1 MTVDHPRISLLP
13 SQQAALAKVACA
25 ILRPGSLAL
34 LCGPHGTGKTTLL
47 TRLVE
52 DERLRDRSAE
62 RRDFDDWDSALAA
75 PGAEPPDIVL
85 VDDAHLAPDGGLA
98 RLVGR
103 CLRRAGTSVVLAG
116 EGRLLSLVAR
126 DGRVEQAVTLRASL
140 RPCSLAESRGLLD
153 ALLPPGVCAR
163 PDAEDR
169 DPVART
175 IHEIAAGI
183 AADIARLAGLAR
195 VVATSRAT
203 PHIGVDDVEALH
215 RRLSPRAA

>member
-1 MTVDHPRISLLP
+1 VTAHRQSVSLLP
-13 SQQAALAKVACA
+13 AQRSALAKIACA
-25 ILRPGSLAL
+25 VVRPGSVAL

-47 TRLVE
+47 ARLAG
-52 DERLRDRSAE
+52 DERLRDRSVD
-62 RRDFDDWDSALAA
+62 RREFDAWDADLAA
-75 PGAEPPDIVL
+75 PSTEPPDIVL

-103 CLRRAGTSVVLAG
+103 CLRRPGTSVVLAG

-126 DGRVEQAVTLRASL
+126 DIRVEQVITLRASL
-140 RPCSLAESRGLLD
+140 RPCSAAESRELLD
-153 ALLPPGVCAR
+153 TVLPLEACAR
-163 PDAEDR
+163 PEATDH

-183 AADIARLAGLAR
+183 PADIVRLAELAGMVSAAR
-195 VVATSRAT
+195 PT
-203 PHIGVDDVEALH
+203 PHIRVDDVEALH

>member
-1 MTVDHPRISLLP
+1 MSTAQPSFILLP
-13 SQQAALAKVACA
+13 AQQAALAKVACA
-25 ILRPGSLAL
+25 VTKPGSLAL

-47 TRLVE
+47 ARLGA
-52 DERLRDRSAE
+52 DERLRDRSVE
-62 RRDFDDWDSALAA
+62 HHDFEGWDAMADASTGL
-75 PGAEPPDIVL
+75 PDVVL

-103 CLRRAGTSVVLAG
+103 CLRRTGTSVVLAG

-126 DGRVEQAVTLRASL
+126 DSRVEQAVTLRASL
-140 RPCSLAESRGLLD
+140 RPCSPEESRGLLD
-153 ALLPPGVCAR
+153 AVLPLAICAR
-163 PDAEDR
+163 PDADDR

-175 IHEIAAGI
+175 IHEITAGI
-183 AADIARLAGLAR
+183 PADIVRLAGLAG
-195 VVATSRAT
+195 VVAASRIA

>member
-1 MTVDHPRISLLP
+1 MTAHQPSVSLLP
-13 SQQAALAKVACA
+13 AQHPAFAKVACA
-25 ILRPGSLAL
+25 VMRPGSVAL

-47 TRLVE
+47 TRLAA
-52 DERLRDRSAE
+52 DERFRDRSVE
-62 RRDFDDWDSALAA
+62 RREFDAWDAALVQ
-75 PGAEPPDIVL
+75 PGTEPPDIVL

-103 CLRRAGTSVVLAG
+103 CLRKTGTSVVLAG

-126 DGRVEQAVTLRASL
+126 DIRVEQAVTLRASL
-140 RPCSLAESRGLLD
+140 RPCSEAESRDLLD
-153 ALLPPGVCAR
+153 AVLSLAGCSR
-163 PDAEDR
+163 AEATDH

-183 AADIARLAGLAR
+183 PADIVRLAELAR
-195 VVATSRAT
+195 VVAASRPT
-203 PHIGVDDVEALH
+203 PHICVDDIEALH

>member
-1 MTVDHPRISLLP
+1 MSTVQPTFALLP
-13 SQQAALAKVACA
+13 AQQASLAKVACVVT
-25 ILRPGSLAL
+25 RPGSLAL

-47 TRLVE
+47 TRLVA
-52 DERLRDRSAE
+52 DERLRDRSIE
-62 RRDFDDWDSALAA
+62 HRDFEGWAVVSDASA
-75 PGAEPPDIVL
+75 AELPDVVL

-103 CLRRAGTSVVLAG
+103 CLRRTGTSIVLAG

-126 DGRVEQAVTLRASL
+126 DSRVEQAVTLRASL
-140 RPCSLAESRGLLD
+140 RPCSPAESRGLLD
-153 ALLPPGVCAR
+153 AVLPLATCAR
-163 PDAEDR
+163 PDADDR

-175 IHEIAAGI
+175 IHEITAGI
-183 AADIARLAGLAR
+183 PADIVRLAGLAG
-195 VVATSRAT
+195 VVAASRIA